1 MRISTAESTLIFLE
15 QSPDKCPSANSRTI
29 ALFLRWQVFE
39 KGENLLDLNN
49 QATIQDVNAKDLKYV
64 GDWNEMNSV
73 NQFLSAVT
81 TIHTQKDQ
89 SGEYVNICDDAFL
102 REHQ

>member
-1 MRISTAESTLIFLE
+1 
-15 QSPDKCPSANSRTI
+15 
-29 ALFLRWQVFE
+29 
-39 KGENLLDLNN
+39 LDLNN
-49 QATIQDVNAKDLKYV
+49 QATIKDVNGEDLKCV

-89 SGEYVNICDDAFL
+89 SGDYVNICVDCVNDWLVNSSSIGCVQHAYRRKL
-102 REHQ
+102 SGPVSLDCLWCQGAT